1 MEIAALGIDIKTIN
15 RLHRAGLYTV
25 DEVIEKMYQPDG
37 VKTVSEPDAK
47 RIEHALKSAGRIRYM
62 RGDTVTEA
70 DIAPDPLTWD
80 QLREMTGK
88 LCVIDNS
95 TQSHRWLHV
104 CWVYEVT
111 DERVTYVANG
121 GYRFG
126 SRQTIEEDRPDRPE
140 TLKTE
145 GKFFALRTN
154 EKEDTAMIV
163 TETRTPPADANL
175 AVTERYQQ
183 AYNLNV
189 KIWAS
194 IQAVQQNLYDM
205 CTAIKEMRDSK
216 LYKELGY
223 ATFETYTEGCLN
235 MTRVQAYNYIRI
247 IERLP
252 EDFVK
257 STLQIGVEKLRLLTA
272 LTDDQRTEITE
283 TVDLESTTVRE
294 LKAQIAQLTGKNEAM
309 IRESKRDAEEI
320 RQREAQIGDLKN
332 RLQERTERINEM
344 QEQIDEL
351 ESRPIEVAV
360 PEPSHEVANLMD
372 AMRRMGAEHD
382 AYNAKIQ
389 DDHFRHVQSIHKQHR
404 EEMQKLREEYEQKM
418 KEKSG
423 TGNADEAVFAVYLDA
438 VRDAVEAAADFAEE
452 SENSVD
458 FSAQLCD
465 LLQHLMEDI

>member
-1 MEIAALGIDIKTIN
+1 
-15 RLHRAGLYTV
+15 
-25 DEVIEKMYQPDG
+25 MYQPDG

-47 RIEHALKSAGRIRYM
+47 RIEQALKSAGRIRYM

-95 TQSHRWLHV
+95 TQSQRWLHV

-163 TETRTPPADANL
+163 TETRTPPADASL

-272 LTDDQRTEITE
+272 LTDDQREEITQ

-294 LKAQIAQLTGKNEAM
+294 LKAQIAALKEESELDRKERDNANEA
-309 IRESKRDAEEI
+309 A
-320 RQREAQIGDLKN
+320 QRWKSTAQSAQADN
-332 RLQERTERINEM
+332 QRLEDQVQSLTD
-344 QEQIDEL
+344 QISEL

-360 PEPSHEVANLMD
+360 PEPSHELQNMQD
-372 AMRRMGAEHD
+372 AMRRINLEHEQWS
-382 AYNAKIQ
+382 AKMQ
-389 DDHFRHVQSIHKQHR
+389 DDHIKHVQEINRQHR
-404 EEMQKLREEYEQKM
+404 AETDALRAEYEEKLAAAQASPAETPEPDS
-418 KEKSG
+418 KE
-423 TGNADEAVFAVYLDA
+423 VFKVYLAAVIDA
-438 VRDAVEAAADFAEE
+438 AKRMMAFLSANPDDACKAQAEKA
-452 SENSVD
+452 
-458 FSAQLCD
+458 FQTI
-465 LLQHLMEDI
+465 LQEVKNEQAV